1 MYIKDN
7 RKAKTVRFASIK
19 TGEVFLDVNDTEAF
33 CIKIEPIVA
42 RDCDIYNAVNLE
54 SGSTYVFNDDEEVE
68 QVVASMS
75 VN

>member
-19 TGEVFLDVNDTEAF
+19 TGEVFLDVNDTEVF
-33 CIKIEPIVA
+33 CMKIEPIIA
-42 RDCDIYNAVNLE
+42 KDCDIYNAVNLE

-68 QVVASMS
+68 RVVASLS

>member
-33 CIKIEPIVA
+33 CMKFEPIFT
-42 RDCDIYNAVNLE
+42 RDGDIYNAVNLE